1 MTEQFELRR
10 LSDDLVYTFTRQQR
24 PDGLVGFKRSDQ
36 NLWIVYKPPLGWV
49 AWDEESDAVTG
60 RPWNVLPADQPI
72 NTPPEGDWVS
82 KKGTKSYVYSLQHR

>member
-49 AWDEESDAVTG
+49 AWDEESDAVHRETVECLTG
-60 RPWNVLPADQPI
+60 GLADQHAARGRLG
-72 NTPPEGDWVS
+72 E
-82 KKGTKSYVYSLQHR
+82 